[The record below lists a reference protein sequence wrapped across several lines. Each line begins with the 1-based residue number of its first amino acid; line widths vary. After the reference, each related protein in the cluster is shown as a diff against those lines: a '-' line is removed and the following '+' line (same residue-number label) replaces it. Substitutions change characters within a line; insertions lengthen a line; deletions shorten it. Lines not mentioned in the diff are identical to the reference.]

1 MFLMI
6 EKGIRSILCN
16 SINRYIKLIL
26 NIWKIIKKIKNFVYF
41 KYWDINDLYGWAM
54 LQKLPGNGFNWA
66 KNLSE
71 FNEDLIKTSTEKRN
85 EGHFLEMDVQ
95 YFEILNDPHNDKVK
109 KLVANLRDKKG
120 IYFKHSKSKASVKS
134 PIGFEK
140 KSENN

>member
-1 MFLMI
+1 M
-6 EKGIRSILCN
+6 
-16 SINRYIKLIL
+16 
-26 NIWKIIKKIKNFVYF
+26 
-41 KYWDINDLYGWAM
+41 YGWAM

>member
-26 NIWKIIKKIKNFVYF
+26 NIWKIIKKNEEFCYF
-41 KYWDINDLYGWAM
+41 KYWDINYLYGWAM

-71 FNEDLIKTSTEKRN
+71 FNEDLIKT
-85 EGHFLEMDVQ
+85 
-95 YFEILNDPHNDKVK
+95 
-109 KLVANLRDKKG
+109 
-120 IYFKHSKSKASVKS
+120 
-134 PIGFEK
+134 
-140 KSENN
+140 